1 MRKLIRTAITF
12 MVMAI
17 GALVGT
23 TAAAG
28 TASAIVYFP

>member
-1 MRKLIRTAITF
+1 MRKVIRTAITIT
-12 MVMAI
+12 VMAI

-28 TASAIVYFP
+28 TASAIVFYP